1 MYESVLSAVEDSVV
15 YAEISGFVE
24 KKFRLSADYLF
35 VVEVMWTDHRT
46 TYIKRSYNDF
56 CKFHRRLTNHFIEK
70 YEKGILKTPIFIPK
84 INGPWLFQRATRDLA
99 EKREEELH
107 SFLQQLLQGNPLIA
121 CNHIVVEFFQSRST
135 DPVSSM
141 NTLNGIA
148 KVEKK
153 DDITC
158 NNDSEDDDR
167 DEILFMR

>member
-1 MYESVLSAVEDSVV
+1 MLRPFFAGLCYYS
-15 YAEISGFVE
+15 
-24 KKFRLSADYLF
+24 
-35 VVEVMWTDHRT
+35 
-46 TYIKRSYNDF
+46 
-56 CKFHRRLTNHFIEK
+56 
-70 YEKGILKTPIFIPK
+70 
-84 INGPWLFQRATRDLA
+84 
-99 EKREEELH
+99 
-107 SFLQQLLQGNPLIA
+107 LQIA